1 MPLRN
6 DKTKSNQVVLVAII
20 LLVSI
25 VFIAVI
31 SVIVFVY
38 CYRKRLKEKNR
49 PDNAKTQM
57 EITLQDMEDIP
68 PSSNLISSEPE
79 TPNQTDGT
87 IRTFTYPPPFTPRR
101 RLSSNGSVNS
111 TTPLIKYRNGS
122 YRSRFSSGVSSRID
136 SNIAEGKE
144 LICYSVQ

>member
-6 DKTKSNQVVLVAII
+6 DKIKSNQVVLVAII

-38 CYRKRLKEKNR
+38 CYRKRLKEKH
-49 PDNAKTQM
+49 PDSAKTQM

-101 RLSSNGSVNS
+101 RLSSTGSTNS
-111 TTPLIKYRNGS
+111 TTPLIKYRTGS

-136 SNIAEGKE
+136 SNIAEGRE
-144 LICYSVQ
+144 WI